1 MVFLSFEVPVN
12 CLKRFRSNHSFYRL
26 FLAKLQLVS
35 LALLP
40 LLFHSAFAAP
50 PIPFDSWSN
59 RGGTITANCPGGYTC
74 ADNVTS
80 DNMIQRILTNNATG
94 ENFIQ
99 LVIQN
104 GTVGNGGQMNYEAFT
119 SANDNALSG
128 ISAKAHIRQ
137 TGEFNI
143 DYTTELNLGWAN
155 SPANSA
161 IELSHRVND
170 TYQQGVTM
178 AQTFDYSQNQNN
190 NGSATGYFYGIRQ
203 DVRNSAVLNGSGS
216 GDSWSFVLRRA
227 GGDFV
232 RAGSASLG
240 AAAGNGMG
248 GMGGAGGGMGGAGGG
263 GGMGAAV
270 APAPAPAPTPT
281 PGAAAPAP
289 IPIPTPIAPTPAPGG
304 GVMGRALSAG
314 NSNGT
319 TISARSVSART
330 FEMPA
335 IPYGIGTIDNGPPED
350 TVFGPIDNV
359 PPFVGNLPG
368 GGNSDTGNSTV
379 GANNNNDRNFTGSGG
394 IVSFGNAGGANIP
407 PGRIDVPT
415 GSTAGMGGG
424 SPLAGGT
431 VSWNTGNEVQVIWI
445 GQSCSSCVLAGMGGM
460 GGGSGNYSFQQY
472 ENISTGAISTSQSIL
487 GTAPLN
493 WLSTPFGPA
502 P

>member
-1 MVFLSFEVPVN
+1 MSYLERFNLNHKVFFSL
-12 CLKRFRSNHSFYRL
+12 LTI
-26 FLAKLQLVS
+26 LQLIS
-35 LALLP
+35 LAILSLP
-40 LLFHSAFAAP
+40 SFAAP
-50 PIPFDSWSN
+50 PVPFDSWSN

-74 ADNVTS
+74 TDNVSS
-80 DNMIQRILTNNATG
+80 DNMIQRILTNNSTG
-94 ENFIQ
+94 ENYIQ
-99 LVIQN
+99 VVIQN
-104 GTVGNGGQMNYEAFT
+104 GVVGNGGQMDYEAFT

-137 TGEFNI
+137 SGEFNI
-143 DYTTELNLGWAN
+143 DYTTVLNLGWAN

-161 IELSHRVND
+161 IEMSHRVND
-170 TYQQGVTM
+170 TYISGVTM

-190 NGSATGYFYGIRQ
+190 TGSTTGYFYGIRQ
-203 DVRNSAVLNGSGS
+203 DVRNSATLNGSGS

-232 RAGSASLG
+232 RAGSASLA

-248 GMGGAGGGMGGAGGG
+248 GMGGGGGG
-263 GGMGAAV
+263 GGMGAAA
-270 APAPAPAPTPT
+270 APAPAPAPAPPA

-289 IPIPTPIAPTPAPGG
+289 TPVAPAPAPGG
-304 GVMGRALSAG
+304 GTMGRALSSG

-319 TISARSVSART
+319 TISARA

-350 TVFGPIDNV
+350 TVFGPGTSID
-359 PPFVGNLPG
+359 PPLVGNLPG
-368 GGNSDTGNSTV
+368 GRNNDTANDTIGEN
-379 GANNNNDRNFTGSGG
+379 ANNERTFTGSGG
-394 IVSFGNAGGANIP
+394 IVSFGNAGGADIP
-407 PGRIDVPT
+407 AGRIDVPT

-445 GQSCSSCVLAGMGGM
+445 GQSCTSCVLAGMGGM
-460 GGGSGNYSFQQY
+460 GGAGNGNYSFQQY

>member
-12 CLKRFRSNHSFYRL
+12 GLKRFKSNQLLYCL
-26 FLAKLQLVS
+26 YLAKLQLVS
-35 LALLP
+35 LVFLS
-40 LLFHSAFAAP
+40 LFAFASSAAP
-50 PIPFDSWSN
+50 PVPFDSWSN
-59 RGGTITANCPGGYTC
+59 RGGTITASCPGGYTC

-80 DNMIQRILTNNATG
+80 DNMIQRILTNNSTG
-94 ENFIQ
+94 ENYIQ
-99 LVIQN
+99 VIIQN
-104 GTVGNGGQMNYEAFT
+104 GIVNNGGQMDYEAFT
-119 SANDNALSG
+119 SANDRALSG

-155 SPANSA
+155 SPASPA
-161 IELSHRVND
+161 IELSHSVND

-190 NGSATGYFYGIRQ
+190 TGRTTGYFYGIRQ

-248 GMGGAGGGMGGAGGG
+248 GGGGGGG
-263 GGMGAAV
+263 GGMGAAAAPTPAPAPAPTPAPGTT
-270 APAPAPAPTPT
+270 APAPAPAPTP
-281 PGAAAPAP
+281 A
-289 IPIPTPIAPTPAPGG
+289 PAPGG
-304 GVMGRALSAG
+304 GTMGRALSAG

-319 TISARSVSART
+319 TISARG

-335 IPYGIGTIDNGPPED
+335 IPFGIGTIDNGPPED
-350 TVFGPIDNV
+350 TVFGPSDNV
-359 PPFVGNLPG
+359 PPLVGNLPG
-368 GGNSDTGNSTV
+368 GTNNDTTNETV
-379 GANNNNDRNFTGSGG
+379 GDNANNDRTFTGSGG
-394 IVSFGNAGGANIP
+394 IVSFGNAGGADIP

-415 GSTAGMGGG
+415 GSPAGMGGG

-445 GQSCSSCVLAGMGGM
+445 GQSCTSCVLSGMGGM
-460 GGGSGNYSFQQY
+460 GGAGNGNYSFQQY
-472 ENISTGAISTSQSIL
+472 ENITTGAISTSQSIL